1 MATRKASKKAAK
13 RQKAYSDDDRATTL
27 AALDANAGNVSRTA
41 RQLSIPASTITE
53 WRDGRVHPEVTTSR
67 EVKKKELAEKL
78 EEVAHALTGNL
89 MTRAESELSILVPM
103 KDVATSLGIVVDKM
117 QLLKGKPTAI
127 NEHQDRR
134 AEYEALVERIL
145 KRAKERGEK
154 TTRGEVITLIVER
167 KPEAKEYLM

>member
-1 MATRKASKKAAK
+1 MATRKVSKKGAGKAQYSEDDKAA
-13 RQKAYSDDDRATTL
+13 AL
-27 AALDANAGNVSRTA
+27 AALAANGDNISRTA
-41 RQLSIPASTITE
+41 RQLKIPAATLRK
-53 WRDGRVHPEVTTSR
+53 WRAGYVHPAVTQKC

-89 MTRAESELSILVPM
+89 LTRAESELSVMVPM

-117 QLLKGKPTAI
+117 QLLKGKPTTI
-127 NEHQDRR
+127 NETQDRR

-145 KRAKERGEK
+145 KRAKGRGENP
-154 TTRGEVITLIVER
+154 TRADVVGMIVER